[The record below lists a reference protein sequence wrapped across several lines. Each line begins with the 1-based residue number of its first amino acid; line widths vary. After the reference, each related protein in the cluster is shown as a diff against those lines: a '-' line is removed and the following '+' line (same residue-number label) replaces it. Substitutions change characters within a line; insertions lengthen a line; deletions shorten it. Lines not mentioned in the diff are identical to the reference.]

1 MRIVP
6 RAIVKGVTAASVC
19 LVVVLASPSRADV
32 ITDWN
37 QTAIAAMKAAN
48 VAGNPWS
55 RNMAMV
61 HVAMSDAVN
70 SVQNKYAIYAPG
82 GAPASSASAEAAA
95 AAAARTV
102 LLQQV
107 PAQKVLIEQAFEAS
121 TKDIPDG
128 AAKKDGIAI
137 GEKCGAAIIADR
149 RARRRAASGAC
160 GGSSGS
166 SRRTRAP
173 PRPTSPARR
182 RSPCP

>member
-1 MRIVP
+1 MRTVP
-6 RAIVKGVTAASVC
+6 RVIVNGVTAASVC
-19 LVVVLASPSRADV
+19 LVMVLAPPSRADV

-37 QTAIAAMKAAN
+37 QTAIAAMKA
-48 VAGNPWS
+48 GKHRRHPWS

-70 SVQNKYAIYAPG
+70 SVQNKYAIYVPG

-128 AAKKDGIAI
+128 AAKKDGIAL
-137 GEKCGAAIIADR
+137 GEKCRAAIMADR
-149 RARRRAASGAC
+149 GVRRQPAFPTPTAR
-160 GGSSGS
+160 
-166 SRRTRAP
+166 
-173 PRPTSPARR
+173 
-182 RSPCP
+182 

>member
-19 LVVVLASPSRADV
+19 LVLVLASPSRADV

-48 VAGNPWS
+48 IAGNPWS

-82 GAPASSASAEAAA
+82 GAPAMPAGMFGGGAGAMFMSLNATFPKVTVSPTLALPPSMRPPLMNVPLLDPKSLTFRPLSSATSSACRREIVGSN
-95 AAAARTV
+95 TGMSLV
-102 LLQQV
+102 
-107 PAQKVLIEQAFEAS
+107 
-121 TKDIPDG
+121 G
-128 AAKKDGIAI
+128 A
-137 GEKCGAAIIADR
+137 
-149 RARRRAASGAC
+149 
-160 GGSSGS
+160 
-166 SRRTRAP
+166 
-173 PRPTSPARR
+173 RPTIRATPTLS
-182 RSPCP
+182 S

>member
-19 LVVVLASPSRADV
+19 FVVVLASPSRADV

-70 SVQNKYAIYAPG
+70 SVQNKYAIYAVG
-82 GAPASSASAEAAA
+82 GAPAPSASATIWA
-95 AAAARTV
+95 T
-102 LLQQV
+102 
-107 PAQKVLIEQAFEAS
+107 
-121 TKDIPDG
+121 
-128 AAKKDGIAI
+128 
-137 GEKCGAAIIADR
+137 C
-149 RARRRAASGAC
+149 
-160 GGSSGS
+160 SS
-166 SRRTRAP
+166 
-173 PRPTSPARR
+173 
-182 RSPCP
+182 